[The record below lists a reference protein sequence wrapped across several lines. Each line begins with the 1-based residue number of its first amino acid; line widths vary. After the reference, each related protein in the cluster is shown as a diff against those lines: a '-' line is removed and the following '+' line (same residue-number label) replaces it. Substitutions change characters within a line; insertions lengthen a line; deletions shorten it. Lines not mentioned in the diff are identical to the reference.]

1 MREGS
6 ISSWSDGYS
15 GYQFGLGQSY
25 HTLAEVKN
33 GSNRF
38 AEVKRMADDMGHK
51 VAGAWPD

>member
-1 MREGS
+1 MRRAA
-6 ISSWSDGYS
+6 
-15 GYQFGLGQSY
+15 FRRGLMAILGIGLAWAIVSY
-25 HTLAEVKN
+25 FWQRGKN